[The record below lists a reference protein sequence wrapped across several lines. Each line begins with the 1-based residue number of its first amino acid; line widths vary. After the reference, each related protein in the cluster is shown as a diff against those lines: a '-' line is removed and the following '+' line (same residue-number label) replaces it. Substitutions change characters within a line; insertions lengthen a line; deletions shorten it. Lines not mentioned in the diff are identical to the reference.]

1 MLPVISFRGVPV
13 GELDGDHGEALLVD
27 DVLPAIQS
35 VKTLLC
41 TFGNLSTSTGAFKKL
56 RWMPP
61 QVAKFPVLC
70 YIKHKHIQEC
80 FCMKQPQSQLNQ
92 LQFDTSDL
100 LYSRFCQLVEG
111 VVWVGVGGRHPG
123 VLTRADRQ
131 RAQAPL
137 PLDALQPEVT
147 TY

>member
-61 QVAKFPVLC
+61 QVAKFPVLW
-70 YIKHKHIQEC
+70 YIKHIQEC

-92 LQFDTSDL
+92 L
-100 LYSRFCQLVEG
+100 
-111 VVWVGVGGRHPG
+111 
-123 VLTRADRQ
+123 
-131 RAQAPL
+131 
-137 PLDALQPEVT
+137 
-147 TY
+147 